1 MEKAFRVEEVADL
14 LGVCKETV
22 RAWVRKGKLQA
33 TADSRKN
40 GYLVKAS
47 DLKNFLEDNPIY
59 YSDRVH
65 YTLNIRNS
73 TSNIDTCID
82 EIEKTITTLTAE
94 LNRLKVI
101 KGWLKG
107 EKKR

>member
-1 MEKAFRVEEVADL
+1 MEKAYRVEEVADL
-14 LGVCKETV
+14 LGVCKETI

-33 TADSRKN
+33 IADSRKN

-59 YSDRVH
+59 YSDRV
-65 YTLNIRNS
+65 YFSLNIRNS
-73 TSNIDTCID
+73 TSNIDNCI
-82 EIEKTITTLTAE
+82 EEVEKTIEVLTRE
-94 LNRLKVI
+94 LNRLKII

-107 EKKR
+107 EKK